1 MKVLIV
7 DDSALARGLIRRTI
21 KEFAPP
27 HVSAAMVFVEAMNGE
42 EALERLREG
51 GVGLVLV
58 DWNMP
63 VLDGIAFVRE
73 VRAMNLELPIVMITA
88 VSDEEKI
95 HEACLAGVSEYV
107 EKPFQGPE
115 LWSRIKGYV
124 K

>member
-21 KEFAPP
+21 QEN
-27 HVSAAMVFVEAMNGE
+27 AAGRTIDFVEAMNGE
-42 EALERLREG
+42 EALARLHEG
-51 GVGLVLV
+51 NIDLALV

-63 VLDGIAFVRE
+63 VLDGLAFVKQ
-73 VRAMNLELPIVMITA
+73 VRGLHMELPIVMITA

-95 HEACLAGVSEYV
+95 HEACLAGVSEYL
-107 EKPFQGPE
+107 EKPIQGPD
-115 LWSRIKGYV
+115 LWARIKGYV